1 MKGTTKRTRIR
12 CNDLNIK
19 ESGCLYTFVHAL
31 KYIKACSYL
40 KMLKSSSKPEYIFEY
55 FTIYYQSKAK
65 LKSIFE
71 YIIKCFFFILRMKF
85 MLIKVLMNEMD
96 LSRGTFS
103 NAVPNFPMIN
113 FMRRLRISF
122 LCNAVLWI
130 GCSGKPAL
138 NRFSGELVPLD
149 RLQPAYSIKPATCTQ
164 RQHLQFED
172 NPSR

>member
-19 ESGCLYTFVHAL
+19 EFGCLYTFVHAL

-65 LKSIFE
+65 PKSKFE

-122 LCNAVLWI
+122 LCNAVLSPLNWLFRETCVEPILWWI
-130 GCSGKPAL
+130 GS
-138 NRFSGELVPLD
+138 SWSV
-149 RLQPAYSIKPATCTQ
+149 ATS
-164 RQHLQFED
+164 L
-172 NPSR
+172 